1 MIRNLAYCWL
11 RLIRCIME
19 VRIFIRLHLIH
30 NELCFMQIVDML
42 IFPNRDSAA
51 KKAKFFFHP
60 DKLPKDLTENQTQL
74 MKILWG

>member
-1 MIRNLAYCWL
+1 
-11 RLIRCIME
+11 
-19 VRIFIRLHLIH
+19 
-30 NELCFMQIVDML
+30 MQIVDML

>member
-1 MIRNLAYCWL
+1 VIRNLAYCWL

-51 KKAKFFFHP
+51 KMSNVVRVIDIANWHKV
-60 DKLPKDLTENQTQL
+60 
-74 MKILWG
+74 G